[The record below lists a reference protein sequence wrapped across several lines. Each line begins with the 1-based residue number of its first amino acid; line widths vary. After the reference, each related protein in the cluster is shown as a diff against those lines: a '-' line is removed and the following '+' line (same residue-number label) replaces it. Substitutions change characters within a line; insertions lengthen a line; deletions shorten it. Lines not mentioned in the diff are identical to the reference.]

1 MPRRSVPRR
10 SRLLVTLWAALG
22 LGAAVAAVIA
32 TLSALVAR
40 TVLIPPSRRDDD
52 IRILGV
58 DPGARRIR
66 LSATPDS
73 LLPGV
78 YSLWFSGDSGH
89 ARVGEIVE
97 TDRGGVTRELL
108 GVDFG
113 DIAAARRGRF
123 SGWFWLTPRELDLPY
138 ENVTVTT
145 PLGPAPAWSIPPE
158 RETDR
163 WVILVHGRAVR
174 RAETLR
180 AVRPFRAAGYHSL
193 LVSYRNDGEA
203 PHSPDYR
210 YALGDREW
218 VDVDAAMAYA
228 SAHGAREIVLMGWSM
243 GGATVLQALTRS
255 PRSALVTGVV
265 LESPVVDWITTLDFQ
280 ARMRRL
286 PGVVRW
292 GVYTIIRSRW
302 GRLVTGLA
310 EPLDLGRLDFVA
322 RAAELDRPILL
333 LHSVDDGFVPA
344 TASIALAAAR
354 PDIVTFEEFTV
365 ARHTKL
371 WNYDRTRWEDAI
383 VNWLAALD
391 APAGD
396 AQPTEGT
403 SQRA

>member
-1 MPRRSVPRR
+1 V
-10 SRLLVTLWAALG
+10 
-22 LGAAVAAVIA
+22 GAVVAAGIA
-32 TLSALVAR
+32 VLSAFVAR
-40 TVLIPPSRRDDD
+40 TVVIPPSRRDDD
-52 IRILGV
+52 IRVLGV
-58 DPGARRIR
+58 DRQARRIR

-73 LLPGV
+73 LLPGE
-78 YSLWFSGDSGH
+78 YSFWFSGDTGH

-97 TDRGGVTRELL
+97 VDRGGVTRELL

-113 DIAAARRGRF
+113 DLADARRGRF
-123 SGWFWLTPRELDLPY
+123 SGWFWLTPRALGLPY

-145 PLGPAPAWSIPPE
+145 PLGPAPAWLVPAADEESE
-158 RETDR
+158 R

-180 AVRPFRAAGYHSL
+180 AVAPFRAAGYHSL

-210 YALGDREW
+210 YALGEREW
-218 VDVDAAMAYA
+218 IDVDAAMAYA
-228 SAHGAREIVLMGWSM
+228 IARGAREIVLMGWSM
-243 GGATVLQALTRS
+243 CGATVLQALTRS
-255 PRSALVTGVV
+255 PRAALVTGVV
-265 LESPVVDWITTLDFQ
+265 LDSPVVDWIATLDFQ

-292 GVYTIIRSRW
+292 GVYTLIRSRW
-302 GRLVTGLA
+302 GRVVTGLA
-310 EPLDLGRLDFVA
+310 EPLDLARLDFVT

-391 APAGD
+391 AQRAD
-396 AQPTEGT
+396 GT